1 MHDEAL
7 DATDPQPSSQP
18 KPIATR
24 LESENGPCD
33 RSASFCRSIP
43 PTLHQMQECS
53 WIGIQFLQ
61 GSPFNSR
68 NNAGCQ
74 PARLTQLDYDHQR
87 ADLFKGNQRTAQVIN
102 LDHGAP
108 PSAFAQRQ
116 RCQTFVAVPIVSARM
131 SLAQQSVSIA
141 GVVLLLFALG
151 GGPVLSIL
159 HVTMPAFRVA

>member
-53 WIGIQFLQ
+53 WIGIQFFQ
-61 GSPFNSR
+61 WSPFNSR
-68 NNAGCQ
+68 NNAGGQ
-74 PARLTQLDYDHQR
+74 PARLTQLDYDHQS

-108 PSAFAQRQ
+108 LSAFAQRQ
-116 RCQTFVAVPIVSARM
+116 RCQTFVAVPIVSGPEARLQDW
-131 SLAQQSVSIA
+131 SYGPAVC
-141 GVVLLLFALG
+141 G
-151 GGPVLSIL
+151 GMRSSAEQDGAP
-159 HVTMPAFRVA
+159 